1 MIHNN
6 LKEKL
11 DLGKQVYGMFLT
23 CPSPEDVE
31 ICGVSGFDFCIIDME
46 HGAITIETCR
56 LMIAASQLHGMT
68 PVVRVPLH
76 MRQSICLDWG
86 AQGIMLPMVRSSEEV
101 SACMQKLKYYPHG
114 DRGIWLGRAANY
126 CVELDPDAYF
136 TQENRETMVML
147 QIETAQ
153 AMENLEKILEENPMV
168 DLAFIGPT
176 DLSQSLGYPAA
187 YHQPEVVKMVK
198 KCIQRIKKSGKK
210 AGIFTNSPE
219 DARHF
224 RELGVDLIAGD
235 MISFVSGKVR
245 NFRLELEGVKQPSMT
260 IM

>member
-1 MIHNN
+1 MSMWISLLSLLRRNMTN
-6 LKEKL
+6 LL
-11 DLGKQVYGMFLT
+11 F
-23 CPSPEDVE
+23 
-31 ICGVSGFDFCIIDME
+31 CG
-46 HGAITIETCR
+46 
-56 LMIAASQLHGMT
+56 
-68 PVVRVPLH
+68 
-76 MRQSICLDWG
+76 
-86 AQGIMLPMVRSSEEV
+86 LP
-101 SACMQKLKYYPHG
+101 G
-114 DRGIWLGRAANY
+114 NRAANY
-126 CVELDPDAYF
+126 CVELEPDAYF

-168 DLAFIGPT
+168 DLAFIGST

-187 YHQPEVVKMVK
+187 YHQPEVVKMVE

-219 DARHF
+219 DARRF

-235 MISFVSGKVR
+235 MISYVSGKVR